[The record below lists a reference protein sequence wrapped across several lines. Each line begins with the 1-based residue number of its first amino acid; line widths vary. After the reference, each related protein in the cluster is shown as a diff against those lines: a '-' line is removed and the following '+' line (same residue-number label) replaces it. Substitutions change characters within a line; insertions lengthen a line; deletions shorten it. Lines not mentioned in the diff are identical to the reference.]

1 MSGEVKEE
9 VKKGVQEDIQEVA
22 NELEEVKS
30 SNEDIKEEVIEINE
44 QEDKPTKK
52 LSSHDEIVN
61 KVEATRALAENKYNE
76 YIKAEDE
83 LEKITKNFIELEN
96 NILNTTIADSL
107 ELLKRLNV
115 DSLADEEAAISEITK
130 DNKEQ
135 LITIKNPSKGSA
147 KGFFIGLLGTIAT
160 VAGAF
165 AYGAKMAN
173 LPLNSA
179 TFMQKANLDTIATKF
194 AELINV
200 KGAMPGY
207 ALVGASSLVV
217 GFILY
222 KIVTAIQKSKNS
234 KYVEKIEK
242 DTQDFIENLN
252 NKISKIDDLGEH
264 IEHIKLVM
272 QKYDIILQEQN
283 AKIRRM
289 LFIEQPEEGVDSLQR
304 ASKLEVEKTVLILDE
319 LLKLMNTPVNDDITI
334 TDESKNRLHS
344 ANSVI
349 NEVIKKLYV

>member
-9 VKKGVQEDIQEVA
+9 IEKKVEEKVEDSA
-22 NELEEVKS
+22 NELENIEVK
-30 SNEDIKEEVIEINE
+30 EQDIEELSKEVSTTT
-44 QEDKPTKK
+44 TKK
-52 LSSHDEIVN
+52 LSSHDEIVK
-61 KVEATRALAENKYNE
+61 KVEATKELAESKYKE
-76 YIKAEDE
+76 YLQAEDE
-83 LEKITKNFIELEN
+83 LENITKNFIELEN
-96 NILNTTIADSL
+96 KILNTTVADSL
-107 ELLKRLNV
+107 ELLKRLGV
-115 DSLADEEAAISEITK
+115 DSLADEEAAISEIQK

-135 LITIKNPSKGSA
+135 LITIKRPSKGNL
-147 KGFFIGLLGTIAT
+147 KGFFVGLIGTIAT
-160 VAGAF
+160 IGGAL

-173 LPLNSA
+173 LPINSA
-179 TFMQKANLDTIATKF
+179 TFLQKANLDTIATKY

-200 KGAMPGY
+200 KGTMPGY
-207 ALVGASSLVV
+207 ALVGVSSLLV

-242 DTQDFIENLN
+242 DTKQFIENLN
-252 NKISKIDDLGEH
+252 NKIAKIYDLGEH
-264 IEHIKLVM
+264 IEHIKQVM

-289 LFIEQPEEGVDSLQR
+289 LFIEQPEDGVDSLQR

-319 LLKLMNTPVNDDITI
+319 LLKLMNTPVNDGIEI
-334 TDESKNRLHS
+334 REESKERLHS

>member
-9 VKKGVQEDIQEVA
+9 IKQKVQEAKVEELQEEAQEAVKKELEVKEEA
-22 NELEEVKS
+22 NEVKE
-30 SNEDIKEEVIEINE
+30 N
-44 QEDKPTKK
+44 KK
-52 LSSHDEIVN
+52 LSSHNDIV
-61 KVEATRALAENKYNE
+61 KRVEATKELAESKYKE
-76 YIKAEDE
+76 YTQAEEKLDE
-83 LEKITKNFIELEN
+83 ITKDFIEQEN
-96 NILNTTIADSL
+96 KIVDTTVKTSL
-107 ELLKRLNV
+107 ELLSKLGV
-115 DSLADEEAAISEITK
+115 DSLGDERKAISEIKK

-135 LITIKNPSKGSA
+135 LIKIKKPSKGGA
-147 KGFFIGLLGTIAT
+147 KGLFVGLIGAAAT
-160 VAGAF
+160 VAGALV
-165 AYGAKMAN
+165 YGAQMTN

-179 TFMQKANLDTIATKF
+179 TFLQKANLDAIATKY

-207 ALVGASSLVV
+207 ALIGASAFVV

-222 KIVTAIQKSKNS
+222 KLVTTLQKSKNAR
-234 KYVEKIEK
+234 YANRVEK
-242 DTQDFIENLN
+242 DTEEFIANLDY
-252 NKISKIDDLGEH
+252 KISKLESLGKH
-264 IEHIKLVM
+264 LEHIKSVM

-289 LFIEQPEEGVDSLQR
+289 LFIEQPEEGVDSLQK

-319 LLKLMNTPVNDDITI
+319 LLKLMNTEVNDGVEIRE
-334 TDESKNRLHS
+334 ESKERLHS